1 MGTLD
6 KYLNSAR
13 NLAEDTGDKAKNKF
27 QGVLQD
33 ARAGKEIRQGIDQ
46 LENLPEFDGSIVYKM
61 ELEAAVNSLSSL
73 LLSINDS
80 RLDNESVAEEIR
92 KVMNKVQPSADSQE
106 EATEE
111 QQAIEGVKAIAYRSC
126 KGALEALK
134 VSADS

>member
-73 LLSINDS
+73 LLIISDS
-80 RLDNESVAEEIR
+80 RLDDESVAEEIR
-92 KVMNKVQPSADSQE
+92 KVMNKIQPSADSQE

-111 QQAIEGVKAIAYRSC
+111 QQAIESVKTIAYRSC

-134 VSADS
+134 ASAD

>member
-73 LLSINDS
+73 LLIISDS
-80 RLDNESVAEEIR
+80 RLDDESVAEEIR
-92 KVMNKVQPSADSQE
+92 KVMNKIQPSADSQE

-111 QQAIEGVKAIAYRSC
+111 QQAIEPAG
-126 KGALEALK
+126 
-134 VSADS
+134 

>member
-33 ARAGKEIRQGIDQ
+33 ARAGKEIRQGVDQ

-73 LLSINDS
+73 LLIINDS

>member
-1 MGTLD
+1 MGNLD

-73 LLSINDS
+73 LLIINDS

>member
-73 LLSINDS
+73 LLIINDS

-126 KGALEALK
+126 KGALEVLK

>member
-73 LLSINDS
+73 LLIINDS